1 MRVVLVGSDD
11 DRARLR
17 SRLEDAEDAIVVVGE
32 FTTLSEARAAD
43 IDADALVLAPDP
55 SHEVSDVDDIDD
67 LDNRNDRLVEPLT
80 PRELEVLERLA
91 EGLSNKA
98 IGAQLAI
105 SDQTVKFH
113 VAAITGKLGVT
124 NRTEAVSQALRRG
137 LIAL

>member
-17 SRLEDAEDAIVVVGE
+17 SQLKDAIDVVGE
-32 FTTLSEARAAD
+32 FMTLREARAAD
-43 IDADALVLAPDP
+43 IDADALVLAADG
-55 SHEVSDVDDIDD
+55 SQDVNDINDVNSISDRDDQ
-67 LDNRNDRLVEPLT
+67 LVVEPLT

-98 IGAQLAI
+98 IGAKLGI